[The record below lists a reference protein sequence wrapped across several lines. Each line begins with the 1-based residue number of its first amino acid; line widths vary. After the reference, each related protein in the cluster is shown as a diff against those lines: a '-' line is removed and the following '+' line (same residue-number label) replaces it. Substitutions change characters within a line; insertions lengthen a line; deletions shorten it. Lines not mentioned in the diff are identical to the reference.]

1 MFTAMKISRA
11 ARRSFTLL
19 CLVLSMI
26 SPAFGVTPE
35 GITDLQ
41 GFCVTGSGN
50 NEDFVSFVKAQ
61 YGDYT
66 FTVVPDIPTVT
77 SPDLNEGPT
86 LIPVTISL
94 TTAAGEVHRWYNG
107 PLKIA
112 VSDDDDTG
120 AATLSP
126 STTTPNLTNGAYTVN
141 LVLSDA
147 VWTVGK
153 KAWIT
158 ASDPDTTGFGGW
170 IASDVSGDVAVVSG
184 DL

>member
-1 MFTAMKISRA
+1 MRKIIA
-11 ARRSFTLL
+11 LL
-19 CLVLSMI
+19 LVALFAF
-26 SPAFGVTPE
+26 PALGATPS
-35 GITDLQ
+35 GIEALR
-41 GFCVTGSGN
+41 GYLVTGGGDAS
-50 NEDFVSFVKAQ
+50 DLVSFVKGQ

-66 FTVVPDIPTVT
+66 FTVVPGTPTVT

-86 LIPVTISL
+86 LVPVVISL
-94 TTAAGEVHRWYNG
+94 VTADGELHKWYNG
-107 PLKIA
+107 SIKIA
-112 VSDDDDTG
+112 VSDDDSTG

-126 STTTPNLTNGAYTVN
+126 STTTPTLTDGQYTVN

-170 IASDVSGDVAVVSG
+170 VVSDISGDITVISG